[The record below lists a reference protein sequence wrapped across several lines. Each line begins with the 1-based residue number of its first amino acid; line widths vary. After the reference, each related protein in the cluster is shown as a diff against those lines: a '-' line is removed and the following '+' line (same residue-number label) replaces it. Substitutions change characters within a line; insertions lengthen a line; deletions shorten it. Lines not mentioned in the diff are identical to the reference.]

1 MSSQR
6 ESWLKIEK
14 GNIILHSENDSYA
27 FMRNGAEAENQIV
40 MSVKEARE
48 KGLHENLIKK
58 FEEIKPEELNEVE

>member
-6 ESWLKIEK
+6 ESWLKIKK

-27 FMRNGAEAENQIV
+27 FMRNGAETEEQIV

>member
-27 FMRNGAEAENQIV
+27 FMRNGAEARDKVV